1 MGPAPKRFINR
12 KMKLTLRR
20 SFILL
25 MTILIVCSEAL
36 ATIPMIAIAEDTGMK
51 NLIVTKDVEGEES
64 KEVLI
69 GRIIPII
76 SLLKCLRMYQAMN
89 L

>member
-1 MGPAPKRFINR
+1 MGPTPKRFINR

-51 NLIVTKDVEGEES
+51 GLTVSKDVDGEES
-64 KEVLI
+64 KEVRI
-69 GRIIPII
+69 GEDFPTI
-76 SLLKCLRMYQAMN
+76 SLLNCLRMYQAMN